1 MNQFAYNSN
10 DYIPLTYPEDM
21 ANVSADADNAG
32 LLLISSA
39 CQLYR
44 TKFQSTD
51 VPFSFIEFYLEEMSH
66 YKDKLNPNIQE
77 FFENFKKDDN
87 LEMYIRML
95 NFSTYNV
102 AKGIKKIDG
111 YTYLQLDPKNN
122 FYIEDYIERPTSLN
136 GQVSATE
143 IKEYSDKYLFSDELK
158 SLSELY
164 DDFLIEKFIENYN
177 NVEHHIKQ
185 TTTKENHEDLKI
197 KEETERLNT
206 TLIGAKNT
214 IPNQKG
220 KIVQL
225 NIPRFKLPMSYPI
238 DLNNSRVISDR
249 RARRF
254 VSADQ
259 CIRLIN
265 AHSITAIGFS
275 IGFIEKRKAVKTKKT
290 NKFDFDF

>member
-66 YKDKLNPNIQE
+66 YKDKFNPNIQE

-177 NVEHHIKQ
+177 NVEHHINQ
-185 TTTKENHEDLKI
+185 TTTKENQEDLKI

-206 TLIGAKNT
+206 TLIGTKNT

-275 IGFIEKRKAVKTKKT
+275 IGFIEKRKTIKTKKT